1 MSTDYAIQKGVA
13 IFNSFQIL
21 GFILQVVVL
30 IPALFSARI
39 HRMRTWYI
47 MILSGIIYNLCYMP
61 LMILGQQF
69 GPAPSF
75 ALCLFQSCLIY
86 CAPVLLVSFSL
97 AFVVEVF
104 LVLSHTLYGTS
115 ASSTRTHTLLLAVP
129 SFIYMVVFST
139 TLSMG
144 LQQPKTIE
152 RDKWSLYCHSTSLS
166 PTLVTAIIVV
176 IEASTMIILEVS
188 MAVILWKTRR
198 RLKSTGGN
206 DNLSSIFPL
215 SLFIRS
221 LMFAVYIL
229 IGIGI
234 GVSSIMPILT
244 DNPPIWEMTLTT
256 PPIVMALSFGI
267 QKDTIAFYWSRKK
280 GCCVEEIDSNKLV

>member
-1 MSTDYAIQKGVA
+1 
-13 IFNSFQIL
+13 
-21 GFILQVVVL
+21 
-30 IPALFSARI
+30 
-39 HRMRTWYI
+39 
-47 MILSGIIYNLCYMP
+47 MILSGIAYNLCYMP

-69 GPAPSF
+69 GPTPSF

-104 LVLSHTLYGTS
+104 LVLSHALYQTS
-115 ASSTRTHTLLLAVP
+115 ASSTRIHMLLLAVP
-129 SFIYMVVFST
+129 SLIYMVVFST
-139 TLSMG
+139 TLLMG
-144 LQQPKTIE
+144 LQQPETIE
-152 RDKWSLYCHSTSLS
+152 RDRWSLYCHSSSLS
-166 PTLVTAIIVV
+166 PTLVTAVIVI

-188 MAVILWKTRR
+188 MAVILYKTRR
-198 RLKSTGGN
+198 RLKSTGAD

-215 SLFIRS
+215 SLFFRS

-234 GVSSIMPILT
+234 SSIVPIPT

-267 QKDTIAFYWSRKK
+267 QKDTIAFYWYRKK
-280 GCCVEEIDSNKLV
+280 SSGVQEIDSNKLV